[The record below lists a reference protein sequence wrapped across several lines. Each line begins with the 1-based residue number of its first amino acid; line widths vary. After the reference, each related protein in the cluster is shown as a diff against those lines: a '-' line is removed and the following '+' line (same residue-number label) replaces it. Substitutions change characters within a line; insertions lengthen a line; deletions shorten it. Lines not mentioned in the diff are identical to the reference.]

1 MTDFFQIFWI
11 IFSAPSGHLKI
22 MRMTHEKGIFYFS
35 NKHGLVGT
43 NFDDIEKEKRN
54 CIILS
59 DVEDKKHRFVYNEI
73 LHKIL

>member
-1 MTDFFQIFWI
+1 MTY
-11 IFSAPSGHLKI
+11 
-22 MRMTHEKGIFYFS
+22 EKGIFYFS